1 MQVREVICP
10 SCSHRFMWMDVEEG
24 PTIKKYRS
32 VETGETFHTAVCPQC
47 GKRVILLPDRIRAV
61 LPGTEDNL
69 EMMWEIM
76 RIRAAMPSGCWTGWQ
91 NVRPFIRW
99 RSIRPTRWESQHG
112 EDSGQILGR
121 TVLVGNFVII

>member
-1 MQVREVICP
+1 MQEREVICP

-76 RIRAAMPSGCWTGWQ
+76 RINLNTTKQLVM
-91 NVRPFIRW
+91 NI
-99 RSIRPTRWESQHG
+99 
-112 EDSGQILGR
+112 
-121 TVLVGNFVII
+121 TV

>member
-24 PTIKKYRS
+24 TDDQKIP
-32 VETGETFHTAVCPQC
+32 VC
-47 GKRVILLPDRIRAV
+47 RDRRDIPYGQ
-61 LPGTEDNL
+61 PG
-69 EMMWEIM
+69 
-76 RIRAAMPSGCWTGWQ
+76 G
-91 NVRPFIRW
+91 
-99 RSIRPTRWESQHG
+99 ESQHG

>member
-32 VETGETFHTAVCPQC
+32 VETGETFHTAVCPQG

-69 EMMWEIM
+69 DWLAERETFYPVEIHTANPVGRANM
-76 RIRAAMPSGCWTGWQ
+76 ERILARYW
-91 NVRPFIRW
+91 
-99 RSIRPTRWESQHG
+99 G
-112 EDSGQILGR
+112 EQYW
-121 TVLVGNFVII
+121 

>member
-47 GKRVILLPDRIRAV
+47 GRDIPYGQ
-61 LPGTEDNL
+61 PG
-69 EMMWEIM
+69 
-76 RIRAAMPSGCWTGWQ
+76 G
-91 NVRPFIRW
+91 
-99 RSIRPTRWESQHG
+99 ESQHG

>member
-32 VETGETFHTAVCPQC
+32 VETGETFHTVN
-47 GKRVILLPDRIRAV
+47 
-61 LPGTEDNL
+61 PG
-69 EMMWEIM
+69 
-76 RIRAAMPSGCWTGWQ
+76 G
-91 NVRPFIRW
+91 
-99 RSIRPTRWESQHG
+99 ESQHG

>member
-24 PTIKKYRS
+24 PTIKR
-32 VETGETFHTAVCPQC
+32 
-47 GKRVILLPDRIRAV
+47 DRRDIPYGQ
-61 LPGTEDNL
+61 PG
-69 EMMWEIM
+69 
-76 RIRAAMPSGCWTGWQ
+76 G
-91 NVRPFIRW
+91 
-99 RSIRPTRWESQHG
+99 ESQHG